1 MRRRTQ
7 RALENVGRSAHLIY
21 MMFRDGLATACLLV
35 TAACGHA
42 PPTPIAPSP
51 SPTSA
56 TVAAPPTGLF
66 YPGETMAFEVD
77 YGGIPAGDIAFA
89 VGNLGH
95 DAGRT
100 ELVVSSRINSSG
112 VAAMLKHIEDS
123 TTTTVDVGTG
133 RPLVVDNAAEYG
145 DVSGVAHA
153 TYLDSIVEVQTKRTS
168 DAKPIHSHFDLHGDL
183 AYDAHTAMAIIRGW
197 HGAAGD
203 HRSVP
208 LPSRPSSAIAPR
220 SASRARRI
228 ARAAIARSTKKTH
241 RAR

>member
-1 MRRRTQ
+1 
-7 RALENVGRSAHLIY
+7 
-21 MMFRDGLATACLLV
+21 
-35 TAACGHA
+35 
-42 PPTPIAPSP
+42 
-51 SPTSA
+51 
-56 TVAAPPTGLF
+56 
-66 YPGETMAFEVD
+66 MAFEVD

-203 HRSVP
+203 HRSLWVVGGRRLWRTDFQWVGP
-208 LPSRPSSAIAPR
+208 ATIATKFGN
-220 SASRARRI
+220 
-228 ARAAIARSTKKTH
+228 RAAIRIESQAY
-241 RAR
+241 RARGNRTVDEKNAPRTMTLWLSDDDDRVPLRVVAHTEIADATVELTEYQRP